1 MTSDINQ
8 PITLPCGLVL
18 QNRLVKAAMAEA
30 MADKSRVPDQKF
42 TRAYGEWGKGKWG
55 GLLTGNI
62 QVDPRDLGNYYD
74 LAVRESG
81 VREDQLRSWKQYAA
95 ACQEQGTPAIAQICH
110 PGRQSPRGAGE
121 RGVFGTPVAPSP
133 IPLQIGTGCAASII
147 RNIAFGVPKEMTVSD
162 IESVVQKFVNSARF
176 LAECGF
182 AGVELHA
189 AHGYLLSQFLS
200 PKSNIRHDKYGGSPE
215 RRARIVLD
223 IIKET
228 RAVVPENFCIGL
240 KLNSAD
246 HSASDFE
253 DTMTQIGLFA
263 ESGIDFLEVSG
274 GTYEDP
280 TMMGRGLQEE
290 TATKSVQRTAAR
302 EAFFFDFAKETRK
315 RFPGLILMLTG
326 GFRSRRGIQAA
337 LKGGAC
343 DIVGVGRPA
352 VVCPNFPEL
361 MMDEKYTD
369 DEANVVLGKVPTPLW
384 ARIFQ
389 IRVLGGGA
397 ETQFYAG
404 QIQRMATGY
413 ATHAP

>member
-1 MTSDINQ
+1 MTSVINE
-8 PITLPCGLVL
+8 PIKLPCGLVL
-18 QNRLVKAAMAEA
+18 QNRLVKVKA
-30 MADKSRVPDQKF
+30 KYKTRVPDQKF
-42 TRAYGEWGKGKWG
+42 TRAYGEWGKGRWG
-55 GLLTGNI
+55 ALLTGNI
-62 QVDPRDLGNYYD
+62 QVDPRNLGNYYD
-74 LAVRESG
+74 LATRESAP
-81 VREDQLRSWKQYAA
+81 REDQLNAWKQYAA

-121 RGVFGTPVAPSP
+121 RGIFGTPIAPSP
-133 IPLQIGTGCAASII
+133 VPLKIGEGCAATIL

-162 IESVVQKFVNSARF
+162 IKQVVQQFVNSARF

-215 RRARIVLD
+215 ARARIVLE

-253 DTMTQIGLFA
+253 DTMKQIGLFA

-280 TMMGRGLQEE
+280 TMMGRGLKEE
-290 TATKSVQRTAAR
+290 IASETVQRTAAR
-302 EAFFFDFAKETRK
+302 EAFFFDFAKETRR

-326 GFRSRRGIQAA
+326 GFRSRQGIQAA

-343 DIVGVGRPA
+343 DIVGIGRPA

-361 MMDEKYTD
+361 IMDDKYTD
-369 DEANVVLGKVPTPLW
+369 DEAKVILGKVPTPLW

-404 QIQRMATGY
+404 QIKRMATGY